1 MSTVRVY
8 KVASILD
15 ITSQDVIARLRRD
28 HGIDVK
34 SASSSIEEVVAR
46 QFIERVAKE
55 LGISISSK
63 DPLSK
68 TLSKPA
74 LKAKKR
80 KVAAAKSSKTEKPA
94 SRPLPPP
101 RLVKVKSHKP
111 TVSEEEEST
120 VADET
125 AVETASV
132 ETVEKTV
139 EAEPTKATLRPVS
152 PKPGRIIPS
161 KLRLRVED
169 ADSSKSADAVIDQP
183 TSDSQPLGKDEP
195 QPKKPSTTRP
205 KTQPRARQV
214 TQTASPR
221 VAVSPLQA
229 PPVGGPRPLP
239 SQPVRPP
246 LPARP
251 GAHTPRPAYRPTYRG
266 RPGGRPG
273 GRKRT
278 QRPTAATVEPTPLP
292 EITRTIT
299 LAEGM
304 TVKDLADKLEV
315 RAKDVLKKLI
325 DKRIMMTINNTLDTE
340 TATTIA
346 REFGA
351 DVTMRTFE
359 EEMLHLEEQVSEP
372 ADLVARAPVV

>member
-132 ETVEKTV
+132 ETVEKT
-139 EAEPTKATLRPVS
+139 
-152 PKPGRIIPS
+152 
-161 KLRLRVED
+161 
-169 ADSSKSADAVIDQP
+169 
-183 TSDSQPLGKDEP
+183 
-195 QPKKPSTTRP
+195 
-205 KTQPRARQV
+205 
-214 TQTASPR
+214 
-221 VAVSPLQA
+221 
-229 PPVGGPRPLP
+229 
-239 SQPVRPP
+239 
-246 LPARP
+246 
-251 GAHTPRPAYRPTYRG
+251 
-266 RPGGRPG
+266 
-273 GRKRT
+273 
-278 QRPTAATVEPTPLP
+278 
-292 EITRTIT
+292 
-299 LAEGM
+299 
-304 TVKDLADKLEV
+304 
-315 RAKDVLKKLI
+315 
-325 DKRIMMTINNTLDTE
+325 
-340 TATTIA
+340 
-346 REFGA
+346 
-351 DVTMRTFE
+351 
-359 EEMLHLEEQVSEP
+359 
-372 ADLVARAPVV
+372 